1 MLSVLFKQRVVSI
14 LSIAIFSAQNIVPVD
29 VLTFVVVVVV
39 VSNYHESIRAL
50 RRDNEVVLTTVR
62 PNNVEIEMNNL

>member
-1 MLSVLFKQRVVSI
+1 MYRHF
-14 LSIAIFSAQNIVPVD
+14 AI
-29 VLTFVVVVVV
+29 VVVVVDD